1 MKENLLYL
9 NILLKIIQI
18 ICLVILIRILLKKLR
33 EN

>member
-1 MKENLLYL
+1 MKENLEYL

-18 ICLVILIRILLKKLR
+18 ICLIILIRVSLKKLR

>member
-1 MKENLLYL
+1 MKENLEYL

-18 ICLVILIRILLKKLR
+18 ICLIVLIRLSLKKLR